1 MDRSV
6 GISIARC
13 EAGVATVS
21 TARLFLP
28 AGNLIYLLAAI
39 RQLESVVEKSGW
51 PRATSLP
58 GGIAGF
64 QAARSHNGC

>member
-21 TARLFLP
+21 TALLFLP

-39 RQLESVVEKSGW
+39 GQLES
-51 PRATSLP
+51 ALADYT
-58 GGIAGF
+58 
-64 QAARSHNGC
+64 